1 MSDEADR
8 IRTYQE
14 LARRGQAV
22 PGKNFGTGVT
32 PKTKRIEP
40 KVKVIDTTKMKQIK
54 LLRLGGNVSKNKDKL
69 SGVNMAMSLDSQS
82 QKDLAQLMKRAKKP
96 RKIRTK
102 PVKLSAKSN
111 SIQKPGAFGIQRND
125 IMKARFGGKVVQK
138 MQSGGE
144 KLSQA
149 ELEEAIR
156 QIGEQGN
163 VFGKGESLSPSQTK
177 KIADKFEADFTK
189 MFGKKYGGAIRKM
202 RGGGLMEAIKK
213 VQAKEMKAGGDVEKP
228 KAKPKNFKK
237 IVQKQKRDRAIA
249 DGDMTIG
256 DFNEMTPS
264 MMQDF
269 YKDASKVKKMV
280 LGGEAKP
287 LVGGQKKL
295 DKNKD
300 GRISGDDFAMMKM
313 GGKVEKYRGG
323 GKVKGGKMGCRGMG
337 AALRGG
343 GYTIS

>member
-1 MSDEADR
+1 MS
-8 IRTYQE
+8 
-14 LARRGQAV
+14 
-22 PGKNFGTGVT
+22 N
-32 PKTKRIEP
+32 KTK
-40 KVKVIDTTKMKQIK
+40 
-54 LLRLGGNVSKNKDKL
+54 NVSAGINT
-69 SGVNMAMSLDSQS
+69 AMSLDSQS
-82 QKDLAQLMKRAKKP
+82 ARELAQLMKRAKKP
-96 RKIRTK
+96 KIAR
-102 PVKLSAKSN
+102 VKKKEFN
-111 SIQKPGAFGIQRND
+111 IRKPGAFGIQRND

-189 MFGKKYGGAIRKM
+189 MFGKKYGGV
-202 RGGGLMEAIKK
+202 IKK
-213 VQAKEMKAGGDVEKP
+213 MKAGGDVVKP

-280 LGGEAKP
+280 LGGEAVPSKFKGFSKLP
-287 LVGGQKKL
+287 EGVQQKIDPKL
-295 DKNKD
+295 ASKYEY
-300 GRISGDDFAMMKM
+300 
-313 GGKVEKYRGG
+313 GGKVKKMKYGG
-323 GKVKGGKMGCRGMG
+323 SAKGGKMGCRCMG

>member
-1 MSDEADR
+1 MPFAKNKNALSDAKMKEMEEAVR
-8 IRTYQE
+8 
-14 LARRGQAV
+14 
-22 PGKNFGTGVT
+22 NFDFSKFKKSKGAKFTTDSKGN
-32 PKTKRIEP
+32 
-40 KVKVIDTTKMKQIK
+40 TTK
-54 LLRLGGNVSKNKDKL
+54 NY
-69 SGVNMAMSLDSQS
+69 
-82 QKDLAQLMKRAKKP
+82 
-96 RKIRTK
+96 
-102 PVKLSAKSN
+102 
-111 SIQKPGAFGIQRND
+111 
-125 IMKARFGGKVVQK
+125 RFGGKVVQK
-138 MQSGGE
+138 MESGGE
-144 KLSQA
+144 KLSQK

-269 YKDASKVKKMV
+269 YKNASKVKEME
-280 LGGEAKP
+280 LGGEAVPSKFKGFSKLP
-287 LVGGQKKL
+287 EGVQQKIDPKL
-295 DKNKD
+295 ASKYE
-300 GRISGDDFAMMKM
+300 M
-313 GGKVEKYRGG
+313 GGKVEKYGGG
-323 GKVKGGKMGCRGMG
+323 GKVKGGKMSCRGMG
-337 AALRGG
+337 AAVKGG

>member
-1 MSDEADR
+1 MSNKKKRDA
-8 IRTYQE
+8 
-14 LARRGQAV
+14 LA
-22 PGKNFGTGVT
+22 
-32 PKTKRIEP
+32 
-40 KVKVIDTTKMKQIK
+40 
-54 LLRLGGNVSKNKDKL
+54 
-69 SGVNMAMSLDSQS
+69 GVNMAMALDSQS
-82 QKDLAQLMKRAKKP
+82 AQDLAKLKRMVKKP
-96 RKIRTK
+96 RRIRTK
-102 PVKLSAKSN
+102 PVELNVKSN
-111 SIQKPGAFGIQRND
+111 SIQKPGAFGVERNT

-144 KLSQA
+144 KLSQK

-189 MFGKKYGGAIRKM
+189 MFGKRYGGAIRKM

-213 VQAKEMKAGGDVEKP
+213 VQAKGMKEGGDVAKP

-237 IVQKQKRDRAIA
+237 TVEKQKRDKAIA
-249 DGDMTIG
+249 DGDMVIG

-269 YKDASKVKKMV
+269 YKNASKVKEME
-280 LGGEAKP
+280 LGGEAVPSKFKGFSKLP
-287 LVGGQKKL
+287 EGVQQKIDPKL
-295 DKNKD
+295 ASTYEK
-300 GRISGDDFAMMKM
+300 
-313 GGKVEKYRGG
+313 GGKVEKYGGG
-323 GKVKGGKMGCRGMG
+323 GKVKGGKMSCRGMG
-337 AALRGG
+337 AALKGG

>member
-1 MSDEADR
+1 MA
-8 IRTYQE
+8 
-14 LARRGQAV
+14 G
-22 PGKNFGTGVT
+22 
-32 PKTKRIEP
+32 KTK
-40 KVKVIDTTKMKQIK
+40 
-54 LLRLGGNVSKNKDKL
+54 NVSAGINT
-69 SGVNMAMSLDSQS
+69 AMSLDSQS
-82 QKDLAQLMKRAKKP
+82 EKDLALLKKRAKKP

-102 PVKLSAKSN
+102 PVKLSTTSN

-189 MFGKKYGGAIRKM
+189 MFGKRYGGAIRKM

-280 LGGEAKP
+280 LGGEAVPSKFK
-287 LVGGQKKL
+287 GFSKL
-295 DKNKD
+295 PEGVQQNIDPKLASKYEY
-300 GRISGDDFAMMKM
+300 
-313 GGKVEKYRGG
+313 GGKVKKMKYGG
-323 GKVKGGKMGCRGMG
+323 SAKGGKMGCRGMG

>member
-1 MSDEADR
+1 MSNKKKRDS
-8 IRTYQE
+8 
-14 LARRGQAV
+14 LA
-22 PGKNFGTGVT
+22 
-32 PKTKRIEP
+32 
-40 KVKVIDTTKMKQIK
+40 
-54 LLRLGGNVSKNKDKL
+54 
-69 SGVNMAMSLDSQS
+69 GVNMAMALDSQS
-82 QKDLAQLMKRAKKP
+82 EKDLAQLMKRSKKP

-102 PVKLSAKSN
+102 PVKLSTTSN

-189 MFGKKYGGAIRKM
+189 MFGKKYGGV
-202 RGGGLMEAIKK
+202 IKK
-213 VQAKEMKAGGDVEKP
+213 MKAGGDVVKP

-280 LGGEAKP
+280 LGGEAVPSKFK
-287 LVGGQKKL
+287 GFSKL
-295 DKNKD
+295 PEGVQQNIDPKLASKYEY
-300 GRISGDDFAMMKM
+300 
-313 GGKVEKYRGG
+313 GGKVKKMKYGG
-323 GKVKGGKMGCRGMG
+323 SAKGGKMGCRGMG